1 MSDKTIPERYK
12 QDYEGCDQSCFIC
25 HMIEELGA
33 AETTIGKLEQA
44 LRFYRLEH
52 ARNNCYFSGP
62 TGAICDECEAV
73 DKLMA
78 ALHAPDKAVN
88 NG

>member
-1 MSDKTIPERYK
+1 MSETLAESHKRNYGECLER
-12 QDYEGCDQSCFIC
+12 ERV
-25 HMIEELGA
+25 HLIELERLQA
-33 AETTIGKLEQA
+33 KVQELEQA

-52 ARNNCYFSGP
+52 SQNNCYFSGP

-78 ALHAPDKAVN
+78 ALHAPDKAVK